1 MMKTIYSR
9 TSIAV
14 IAGLALAVST
24 PTGAQPAAKSEAE
37 NLVPPG
43 GAAFDIPL
51 HAGEVCILSFPGEK
65 LVDSTA
71 LISSADFEVQRWGT
85 DGVAVRAT
93 GKKATSTLALA
104 TTSGAIKINVTL
116 HIVPATQQALTLVR
130 FKAASAEDAFQARVT
145 AEVAKQMEPVK
156 AELAK
161 TKQSVDALLR
171 DRADHIL
178 AERLLKRTELE
189 PLNAHE
195 RNDDNVIVHVERAA
209 MIGDDAYL
217 YFEIE
222 NRSTAA
228 FRVARATVTARDKP
242 VNGPA
247 RLFSS
252 TLDKDP
258 TVLGIVTAG
267 TTARGIVV
275 VRSAD
280 QVRGTSLALE
290 IADLN
295 GRGTIRLDRG
305 IVLR

>member
-1 MMKTIYSR
+1 MKMTYSR
-9 TSIAV
+9 SSSVVALV
-14 IAGLALAVST
+14 GLALAVSG
-24 PTGAQPAAKSEAE
+24 PTGAQPAAKGEAE

-43 GAAFDIPL
+43 GAAFDIPI

-116 HIVPATQQALTLVR
+116 RVVPATQQALTLVR
-130 FKAASAEDAFQARVT
+130 FKAASSEDAFQARVS
-145 AEVAKQMEPVK
+145 AEVAKQMEPLK

-171 DRADHIL
+171 DRADHIM
-178 AERLLKRTELE
+178 AERLLKRTQLE

-209 MIGDDAYL
+209 MIGDDAYI

-228 FRVARATVTARDKP
+228 FRVARATALLHDKP
-242 VNGPA
+242 LNGLA

-252 TLDKDP
+252 ALDKDP
-258 TVLGIVTAG
+258 TVLGVVTAG

-280 QVRGTSLALE
+280 QVRGADLALE
-290 IADLN
+290 ITDLG
-295 GRGTIRLDRG
+295 GRGTIRLNRG
-305 IVLR
+305 IVLK